1 MLRTAA
7 HEAHHI
13 AQPVRQSESQMRFVE
28 RLRLDNVRRIDHY
41 VAKLSRYRLPL
52 LEQSERALLHVRRH
66 LDETAVQVEEP
77 QTVPTSRSRQYGRV
91 AIDLHP
97 CPSQALSQE
106 VDLTDRLRRES
117 NQVETLQSVLSQ
129 PQDVVL
135 WVSGGPEA
143 RHSRIAGHGHQP
155 SHLVLELNS
164 LLIVRNSKTNM
175 PQIHD
180 RTESRSHR

>member
-13 AQPVRQSESQMRFVE
+13 AQPVRQSKSQMRFVE
-28 RLRLDNVRRIDHY
+28 RLGLDNVGRIDHY
-41 VAKLSRYRLPL
+41 VAKLSRDRLPP
-52 LEQSERALLHVRRH
+52 LEQSERALLHFRRH

-77 QTVPTSRSRQYGRV
+77 QTVPTSRSRQHGRV

-106 VDLTDRLRRES
+106 VDLTDRLRRER
-117 NQVETLQSVLSQ
+117 NQVETLQSVLSYA
-129 PQDVVL
+129 QDVVL
-135 WVSGGPEA
+135 WVSGRPEE
-143 RHSRIAGHGHQP
+143 RHPRIAGHGQQTP
-155 SHLVLELNS
+155 HLRVELNS
-164 LLIVRNSKTNM
+164 LLIVRHSKTDM
-175 PQIHD
+175 PQMRD